1 MPAPR
6 PALVLAAALLLGA
19 RQPAAPPA
27 VWLVGDSTMAAR
39 ADSAP
44 TLERGWGQMLARYLD
59 PAVRVHNHAANGR
72 STRSFLAQ
80 GRWAAVRDSLRRG
93 DYVLVEFGHND
104 EKVEDSTRYT
114 NPYTGFRRN
123 LALMAAEARA
133 RGATPVLLTPIARR
147 HFNAQGTLEDTHG
160 AYTLAVR
167 EVARD
172 ARVPL
177 VDLQLLTED
186 LIAAAGPERSKALF
200 VWVAP
205 GASPFYPDGR
215 QDDTHLNAEGARRVA
230 RLAARGLREAGVPL
244 GRYVTGAD

>member
-1 MPAPR
+1 VR
-6 PALVLAAALLLGA
+6 LPALLLAAAAALAAQPPGA
-19 RQPAAPPA
+19 PT
-27 VWLVGDSTMAAR
+27 VYLVGDSTMAAR
-39 ADSAP
+39 PHSAP
-44 TLERGWGQMLARYLD
+44 TLERGWGQMLGRYLD
-59 PAVRVHNHAANGR
+59 GRVRVRNAAVNGR
-72 STRSFLAQ
+72 STKSFLAE

-104 EKVEDSTRYT
+104 QKLTDSSRYT
-114 NPYTGFRRN
+114 NPYTAYRRN
-123 LALMAAEARA
+123 LARMVAEARA
-133 RGATPVLLTPIARR
+133 RGATAVLLTPIARR

-172 ARVPL
+172 AGVPL

-215 QDDTHLNAEGARRVA
+215 QDDTHLNAEGAAAVA
-230 RLAARGLREAGVPL
+230 RLAARALRDAGLPLARHVVGV
-244 GRYVTGAD
+244 D

>member
-1 MPAPR
+1 VR
-6 PALVLAAALLLGA
+6 LPALLLAAAAALAAQPPGA
-19 RQPAAPPA
+19 PT
-27 VWLVGDSTMAAR
+27 VYLVGDSTMAAR
-39 ADSAP
+39 PDSAP
-44 TLERGWGQMLARYLD
+44 TLERGWGQMLGRHLD
-59 PAVRVHNHAANGR
+59 GRVRVRNAAVNGR
-72 STRSFLAQ
+72 STKSFIAE

-104 EKVEDSTRYT
+104 QKLTDSSRYT
-114 NPYTGFRRN
+114 NPHTAYRRN
-123 LALMAAEARA
+123 LARMVAEARA

-172 ARVPL
+172 AGVPL

-186 LIAAAGPERSKALF
+186 LVAAAGPERSKALF

-205 GASPFYPDGR
+205 GASPFYPEGR
-215 QDDTHLNAEGARRVA
+215 QDDTHLNAEGAAAVA
-230 RLAARGLREAGVPL
+230 RLAARALRGTGLPLARHVVGV
-244 GRYVTGAD
+244 D

>member
-1 MPAPR
+1 MKRLVLLATAAAVLGGPAPR
-6 PALVLAAALLLGA
+6 PPTVY
-19 RQPAAPPA
+19 
-27 VWLVGDSTMAAR
+27 LVGDSTMAAR

-59 PAVRVHNHAANGR
+59 RGVAVRNAAVNGR
-72 STRSFLAQ
+72 STKSFIAE
-80 GRWAAVRDSLRRG
+80 GRWATVRDSLRAG

-104 EKVEDSTRYT
+104 EKVADSARYT
-114 NPYTGFRRN
+114 NPYTGYRRN
-123 LALMAAEARA
+123 LARMVADARA
-133 RGATPVLLTPIARR
+133 RGATPVLLTPITRR

-160 AYTLAVR
+160 AYPLVVR
-167 EVARD
+167 DLARD
-172 ARVPL
+172 ERVAL

-215 QDDTHLNAEGARRVA
+215 QDDTHLNADGAAQVA
-230 RLAARGLREAGVPL
+230 RLAARALRDAGGPL
-244 GRYVTGAD
+244 ARHVVEVD

>member
-1 MPAPR
+1 MKR
-6 PALVLAAALLLGA
+6 LALLLLAAALA
-19 RQPAAPPA
+19 AAAPPPERPTLY
-27 VWLVGDSTMAAR
+27 LVGDSTMATR

-59 PAVRVHNHAANGR
+59 GAVAVRNAAVNGR
-72 STRSFLAQ
+72 STKSFIAE
-80 GRWAAVRDSLRRG
+80 GRWAAVRDALRPG

-104 EKVEDSTRYT
+104 AKLTDSSRYT
-114 NPYTGFRRN
+114 NPYTGYRRN
-123 LALMAAEARA
+123 LARMVGEARA

-147 HFNAQGTLEDTHG
+147 HFNAAGTLEDTHG
-160 AYTLAVR
+160 AYALVVR

-172 ARVPL
+172 ERVPF
-177 VDLQLLTED
+177 VDLQLLTEE

-215 QDDTHLNAEGARRVA
+215 QDDTHLNAEGASAVA
-230 RLAARGLREAGVPL
+230 RLAARALRDAGLPLARHVVGV
-244 GRYVTGAD
+244 D